1 MKNFVCAAMLT
12 FSVALL
18 FGTVCQTVHAE
29 EGIAATDGNVPAAT
43 LADFGLGQ
51 MQVLTDDQGRD
62 IRGSGFYFI
71 SGHGHSYDYRQ
82 FRPVGKILYG
92 HHHHG
97 RHSHHGGHGHK
108 HVHSNAHAIQ
118 HFAFHFQSKFFGHR
132 GYRLFLP
139 VIAAIHGGGAK
150 HR

>member
-1 MKNFVCAAMLT
+1 MKKFVCAAMLSL
-12 FSVALL
+12 SVALL
-18 FGTVCQTVHAE
+18 LGIAGQTAHAE
-29 EGIAATDGNVPAAT
+29 EAIATTDGNVPAAT
-43 LADFGLGQ
+43 LADFGIGQ
-51 MQVLTDDQGRD
+51 MRVLSDDQGRD
-62 IRGSGFYFI
+62 IRGNGFFFI

-97 RHSHHGGHGHK
+97 GHGHR
-108 HVHSNAHAIQ
+108 HVHGNAHAIK

-139 VIAAIHGGGAK
+139 IIAAIHGVVAK
-150 HR
+150 HG